1 MSEDLFEFFSSPEL
15 AESFNQAEVP
25 PRSRWSALLLYMHSI
40 LEYDELSLRQR
51 EELRALMAQILR
63 ERDYSEANFK
73 NVLRQRDRILHWSW
87 SKKLERA
94 FLETMAVMEH
104 LRTQNVQRV
113 EEMRSLRETAIG
125 AVSGRQS
132 GMEETIGRIR
142 TAFEN
147 VVAHMEQDT
156 RDLVEMSYTDPL
168 TKLNNRRA
176 FDQYFSTVAHEYT
189 VTGEPL
195 SLLLMD
201 IDHFKKFNDSYGH
214 RVGDH
219 ALVAVGANLMRYATK
234 YTSASGRGFFPARFG
249 GEEFIVV
256 LPGVCMSEAVKDA
269 ENLRA
274 LMEEY
279 DFVIRDQRGQVI
291 LKGVRIT
298 VSIGVAEL
306 ENAWGDEAGE
316 RLIDQAD
323 KALYRAKAEGRNR
336 VCVAAG

>member
-1 MSEDLFEFFSSPEL
+1 
-15 AESFNQAEVP
+15 
-25 PRSRWSALLLYMHSI
+25 
-40 LEYDELSLRQR
+40 
-51 EELRALMAQILR
+51 
-63 ERDYSEANFK
+63 
-73 NVLRQRDRILHWSW
+73 
-87 SKKLERA
+87 
-94 FLETMAVMEH
+94 MEH
-104 LRTQNVQRV
+104 LRIQNVQRV

-269 ENLRA
+269 ENL
-274 LMEEY
+274 
-279 DFVIRDQRGQVI
+279 Q
-291 LKGVRIT
+291 
-298 VSIGVAEL
+298 
-306 ENAWGDEAGE
+306 
-316 RLIDQAD
+316 
-323 KALYRAKAEGRNR
+323 
-336 VCVAAG
+336 